1 MVSAN
6 VWNLLTD
13 AKYWLPAVQ
22 RVVISL
28 QYQTSAVL
36 NNLHLL
42 NSCAI
47 RYTFKAYERLKRE
60 QHIDTLFRTGKA
72 FSVSPIRVV
81 YHLVP
86 RQEGELS
93 PVLVGF
99 SIPKRKFRLA
109 PQRNRIKRLLRE
121 AWRLHKQQL
130 YDYVPPAS
138 QLHLF
143 FVFTESAMPNYD
155 TVSNVVVKAIERLTK
170 EVSNNA

>member
-72 FSVSPIRVV
+72 FSVSNIKFIYRS
-81 YHLVP
+81 LA
-86 RQEGELS
+86 RTEGELS
-93 PVLVGF
+93 PVRVAF
-99 SIPKRKFRLA
+99 SVPKKKFRLA

-121 AWRLHKQQL
+121 AWRLNKNSL
-130 YDYVPPAS
+130 YQAIPPEV
-138 QLHLF
+138 QLH
-143 FVFTESAMPNYD
+143 VFLIFTDVKMPAYESISEA
-155 TVSNVVVKAIERLTK
+155 VIKGIGRLSK
-170 EVSNNA
+170 EATS